1 MKRANS
7 INQLLSHRE
16 DRILKVDSLMGNK
29 VTDTFALSLTCIEG
43 YLSKEIDTKGV
54 LRRTKRHLRYA
65 RIIFS
70 SGKFCIKADKQ
81 DT

>member
-1 MKRANS
+1 
-7 INQLLSHRE
+7 
-16 DRILKVDSLMGNK
+16 MGNK
-29 VTDTFALSLTCIEG
+29 VTDTFALYLSCIEG

-54 LRRTKRHLRYA
+54 LRRTQRHLLYI

-81 DT
+81 DTQMRSFALKDLIRVQSLIT